1 MSGRLARVSGKIH
14 PPGGHLKRH
23 YVFAITAPLFWSLAG
38 VVVKSL
44 EQATE
49 WQINFYRCISLTLF
63 VAAVTVIRYRRS
75 TLTVLRMGGLKTLI
89 SGVLLSGAM
98 LCNVVALK
106 YTTVAVAVFV
116 MAAAPILA
124 ALLGRLFLGEEVR
137 ARTWLSIVMA
147 VLGIGIMVGGRLQIG
162 DTVGVA
168 VAILGIVFFGVYAVS
183 LRIGK
188 NVDMTPAVFYGGA
201 IGTAVSLAASIGTG
215 VGLAIPW
222 IEAMW
227 CSLLGV
233 VQLGLGSVL
242 FALAAQGVPAVQ
254 LTLFAL
260 GEPLLAPVWV
270 WLVLGDVPTVT
281 TLIGGAVLFAAL
293 ALQISATKK

>member
-1 MSGRLARVSGKIH
+1 
-14 PPGGHLKRH
+14 
-23 YVFAITAPLFWSLAG
+23 
-38 VVVKSL
+38 
-44 EQATE
+44 
-49 WQINFYRCISLTLF
+49 
-63 VAAVTVIRYRRS
+63 
-75 TLTVLRMGGLKTLI
+75 
-89 SGVLLSGAM
+89 
-98 LCNVVALK
+98 
-106 YTTVAVAVFV
+106 

-137 ARTWLSIVMA
+137 ARVWVSIVLA
-147 VLGIGIMVGGRLQIG
+147 ILGIGIMVGGRLQIG

-183 LRIGK
+183 LRVGK

-201 IGTAVSLAASIGTG
+201 IGTAVSFSVSIGTG

-227 CSLLGV
+227 CTLLGV

-270 WLVLGDVPTVT
+270 WLMLGDVPTMT
-281 TLIGGAVLFAAL
+281 TLLGGAVLFAAL
-293 ALQISATKK
+293 ALQVSTSRK

>member
-1 MSGRLARVSGKIH
+1 M
-14 PPGGHLKRH
+14 KRH
-23 YVFAITAPLFWSLAG
+23 YVFAITAPVFWSLAG

-49 WQINFYRCISLTLF
+49 WQINFYRCLSLALF
-63 VAAVTVIRYRRS
+63 VAAVTLIRYRRS
-75 TLTVLRMGGLKTLI
+75 TLTVLRMGGLKTLM
-89 SGVLLSGAM
+89 SGALLSGAM

-116 MAAAPILA
+116 MAAAPVLA

-137 ARTWLSIVMA
+137 ARVWVSIVLA
-147 VLGIGIMVGGRLQIG
+147 ILGIGIMVGGRLQIG

-183 LRIGK
+183 LRVGK

-201 IGTAVSLAASIGTG
+201 IGTAVSFSVSIGTG
-215 VGLAIPW
+215 PGLAIPW

-227 CSLLGV
+227 CTLLGV

-270 WLVLGDVPTVT
+270 WLMLGDVPTMT
-281 TLIGGAVLFAAL
+281 TLLGGAVLFAAL
-293 ALQISATKK
+293 ALQVSASRK

>member
-1 MSGRLARVSGKIH
+1 M
-14 PPGGHLKRH
+14 KRH

>member
-1 MSGRLARVSGKIH
+1 M
-14 PPGGHLKRH
+14 KRH
-23 YVFAITAPLFWSLAG
+23 YLFAITAPVFWSLAG

-49 WQINFYRCISLTLF
+49 WQINFYRCLSLALF
-63 VAAVTVIRYRRS
+63 VAAVTLIRYRRS
-75 TLTVLRMGGLKTLI
+75 TLTVLRMGGLKTLM
-89 SGVLLSGAM
+89 SGALLSGAM

-137 ARTWLSIVMA
+137 ARVWISIVLA
-147 VLGIGIMVGGRLQIG
+147 ILGIGIMVGGRLQIG
-162 DTVGVA
+162 DTVGVV

-183 LRIGK
+183 LRVGK

-201 IGTAVSLAASIGTG
+201 IGTAVSFSVSIGTG

-227 CSLLGV
+227 CTLLGV

-270 WLVLGDVPTVT
+270 WLMLGDVPTMT
-281 TLIGGAVLFAAL
+281 TLLGGAVLFAAL
-293 ALQISATKK
+293 ALQVSASRK

>member
-1 MSGRLARVSGKIH
+1 M
-14 PPGGHLKRH
+14 KRH
-23 YVFAITAPLFWSLAG
+23 YVFAITAPVFWSLAG

-49 WQINFYRCISLTLF
+49 WQINFYRSLSLTLF
-63 VAAVTVIRYRRS
+63 VAAVILIRYRRS
-75 TLTVLRMGGLKTLI
+75 TLTVLRMGGLKTII
-89 SGVLLSGAM
+89 SGALLSGAM

-137 ARTWLSIVMA
+137 TRVWASIVLA
-147 VLGIGIMVGGRLQIG
+147 ILGIGIMVGGRLQIG

-168 VAILGIVFFGVYAVS
+168 VAIVGIVFFGIYAVS
-183 LRIGK
+183 LRVGK
-188 NVDMTPAVFYGGA
+188 NVDMTPAVFFGGA
-201 IGTAVSLAASIGTG
+201 IGTVASFTVSIGTG
-215 VGLAIPW
+215 AGLVIPW

-227 CSLLGV
+227 CTLLGV

-260 GEPLLAPVWV
+260 GEPLLAPLWV
-270 WLVLGDVPTVT
+270 WLMLDDLPTMT

-293 ALQISATKK
+293 ALQVSASRK

>member
-1 MSGRLARVSGKIH
+1 V
-14 PPGGHLKRH
+14 
-23 YVFAITAPLFWSLAG
+23 FWSLAG

-49 WQINFYRCISLTLF
+49 WQINFYRCASLAVF
-63 VAAVTVIRYRRS
+63 VAIVTLIRYRRS
-75 TLTVLRMGGLKTLI
+75 TLAVLRAGGSKTVVA
-89 SGVLLSGAM
+89 GALLSGAM
-98 LCNVVALK
+98 LCNVIALK

-124 ALLGRLFLGEEVR
+124 ALLGKIFLGEQVS
-137 ARTWLSIVMA
+137 ARVWASIAMA
-147 VLGIGIMVGGRLQIG
+147 IAGIAIMVGGRLQVG
-162 DTVGVA
+162 DTIGVA
-168 VAILGIVFFGVYAVS
+168 VAVLGIVFFGIYAVT
-183 LRIGK
+183 LRVGK
-188 NVDMTPAVFYGGA
+188 NVDMTPAVLYGGA
-201 IGTAVSLAASIGTG
+201 IGTVVSLSVSIGTG

-270 WLVLGDVPTVT
+270 WLMWGDLPTVA
-281 TLIGGAVLFAAL
+281 TLTGGAILFVAL

>member
-1 MSGRLARVSGKIH
+1 M
-14 PPGGHLKRH
+14 KRH
-23 YVFAITAPLFWSLAG
+23 YLFAITAPVFWSLAG

-49 WQINFYRCISLTLF
+49 WQINFYRCLSLALF
-63 VAAVTVIRYRRS
+63 VAAVTLIRYRRS
-75 TLTVLRMGGLKTLI
+75 TLTVLRMGGLKTLM
-89 SGVLLSGAM
+89 SGALLSGAM

-137 ARTWLSIVMA
+137 ARVWFSIVLA

-183 LRIGK
+183 LRVGK

-201 IGTAVSLAASIGTG
+201 IGTAVSFSVSIGTG

-227 CSLLGV
+227 CTLLGV

-270 WLVLGDVPTVT
+270 WLMLGDVPTMT
-281 TLIGGAVLFAAL
+281 TLLGGAVLFAAL
-293 ALQISATKK
+293 ALQVSASRK

>member
-1 MSGRLARVSGKIH
+1 M
-14 PPGGHLKRH
+14 KRH
-23 YVFAITAPLFWSLAG
+23 YLFAITAPVFWSLAG

-49 WQINFYRCISLTLF
+49 WQINFYRCLSLALF
-63 VAAVTVIRYRRS
+63 VAAVTLIRYRRS
-75 TLTVLRMGGLKTLI
+75 TLTVLRMGGLKTLM
-89 SGVLLSGAM
+89 SGALLSGAM

-137 ARTWLSIVMA
+137 ARVWISIVLA
-147 VLGIGIMVGGRLQIG
+147 ILGIGIMVGGRLQIG

-168 VAILGIVFFGVYAVS
+168 VAIQGIVFFGVYAVS
-183 LRIGK
+183 LRVGK

-201 IGTAVSLAASIGTG
+201 IGTAVSFSVSIGTG

-227 CSLLGV
+227 CTLLGV

-270 WLVLGDVPTVT
+270 WLMLGDVPTMT
-281 TLIGGAVLFAAL
+281 TLLGGAVLFAAL
-293 ALQISATKK
+293 ALQVSASRK

>member
-1 MSGRLARVSGKIH
+1 M
-14 PPGGHLKRH
+14 KRH

-49 WQINFYRCISLTLF
+49 WQINFYRCLSLALF
-63 VAAVTVIRYRRS
+63 VAIVTLIRYRRS
-75 TLTVLRMGGLKTLI
+75 TLAVLRAGGFKTVVA
-89 SGVLLSGAM
+89 GALLSGAM

-137 ARTWLSIVMA
+137 ARVWLSIVMA
-147 VLGIGIMVGGRLQIG
+147 ILGIGIMVGGRLQIG
-162 DTVGVA
+162 DTVGVGVA
-168 VAILGIVFFGVYAVS
+168 VLGIVFFGVYAVS

-201 IGTAVSLAASIGTG
+201 IGTAVSLSASIGTG

-270 WLVLGDVPTVT
+270 WLVLGDVPTLT

-293 ALQISATKK
+293 AIQLSASRK

>member
-1 MSGRLARVSGKIH
+1 M
-14 PPGGHLKRH
+14 KRH
-23 YVFAITAPLFWSLAG
+23 YVFAITAPVFWSLAG

-49 WQINFYRCISLTLF
+49 WQINFYRCLSLALF
-63 VAAVTVIRYRRS
+63 VAAVTLIRYRRS
-75 TLTVLRMGGLKTLI
+75 TLTVLRMGGLKTLT
-89 SGVLLSGAM
+89 SGALLSGAM

-137 ARTWLSIVMA
+137 ARVWFSIVLA

-183 LRIGK
+183 LRVGK

-201 IGTAVSLAASIGTG
+201 IGTAVSFSVSIGTG

-227 CSLLGV
+227 CTLLGV

-260 GEPLLAPVWV
+260 GEPLLAPLWV
-270 WLVLGDVPTVT
+270 WLILDDLPTLT

-293 ALQISATKK
+293 ALQVSASRK

>member
-1 MSGRLARVSGKIH
+1 M
-14 PPGGHLKRH
+14 KRH
-23 YVFAITAPLFWSLAG
+23 YLFAITAPVFWSLAG

-49 WQINFYRCISLTLF
+49 WQINFYRCLSLALF
-63 VAAVTVIRYRRS
+63 VAAVTLIRYRRS
-75 TLTVLRMGGLKTLI
+75 TLTVLRMGGLKTLM
-89 SGVLLSGAM
+89 SGALLSGAM

-116 MAAAPILA
+116 MAAAPVLA

-137 ARTWLSIVMA
+137 ARVWISIVLA
-147 VLGIGIMVGGRLQIG
+147 ILGIGIMVGGRLQIG

-183 LRIGK
+183 LRVGK

-201 IGTAVSLAASIGTG
+201 IGTAVSFSVSIGTG

-227 CSLLGV
+227 CTLLGV

-270 WLVLGDVPTVT
+270 WLMLGDVPTMT
-281 TLIGGAVLFAAL
+281 TLLGGAVLFAAL
-293 ALQISATKK
+293 ALQVSASRK

>member
-1 MSGRLARVSGKIH
+1 M
-14 PPGGHLKRH
+14 KRH

-137 ARTWLSIVMA
+137 ARVWLSIVMA

>member
-1 MSGRLARVSGKIH
+1 M
-14 PPGGHLKRH
+14 KRH
-23 YVFAITAPLFWSLAG
+23 YVFAITAPVFWSLAG

-49 WQINFYRCISLTLF
+49 WQINFYRCLSLALF
-63 VAAVTVIRYRRS
+63 VAAVTLIRYRSS
-75 TLTVLRMGGLKTLI
+75 TLTVLRMGGLKTLM
-89 SGVLLSGAM
+89 SGALLSGAM

-116 MAAAPILA
+116 MAAAPVLA

-137 ARTWLSIVMA
+137 ARVWVSIVLA
-147 VLGIGIMVGGRLQIG
+147 ILGIGIMVGGRLQIG

-183 LRIGK
+183 LRVGK

-201 IGTAVSLAASIGTG
+201 IGTAVSFSVSIGTG

-227 CSLLGV
+227 CTLLGV

-270 WLVLGDVPTVT
+270 WLMLGDVPTMT
-281 TLIGGAVLFAAL
+281 TLLGGAVLLAAL
-293 ALQISATKK
+293 ALQVSASRK

>member
-1 MSGRLARVSGKIH
+1 M
-14 PPGGHLKRH
+14 KRH

-44 EQATE
+44 DQATE
-49 WQINFYRCISLTLF
+49 WQLNFYRCLSLAVF
-63 VAAVTVIRYRRS
+63 VAIVTLIRYRRS
-75 TLTVLRMGGLKTLI
+75 TLAVLRAGGFKTVVA
-89 SGVLLSGAM
+89 GALLSGAM

-124 ALLGRLFLGEEVR
+124 ALLGKIFLAEQVS
-137 ARTWLSIVMA
+137 ARVWASIAMA
-147 VLGIGIMVGGRLQIG
+147 VAGIAIMVGGRLQVG
-162 DTVGVA
+162 DTIGVA
-168 VAILGIVFFGVYAVS
+168 IAVLGIVFFGIYAVT
-183 LRIGK
+183 LRVGK
-188 NVDMTPAVFYGGA
+188 NVDMTPAVLYGGA
-201 IGTAVSLAASIGTG
+201 IGTVVSLSVSIGTG
-215 VGLAIPW
+215 VGLVIPW

-260 GEPLLAPVWV
+260 GAPLLAPVWV
-270 WLVLGDVPTVT
+270 WLMLDDLPTVA
-281 TLIGGAVLFAAL
+281 TLTGAAILFAAL

>member
-1 MSGRLARVSGKIH
+1 M
-14 PPGGHLKRH
+14 KRH
-23 YVFAITAPLFWSLAG
+23 YLFAITAPVFWSLAG

-49 WQINFYRCISLTLF
+49 WQINFYRCLSLALF
-63 VAAVTVIRYRRS
+63 VAAVTLIRYRRS
-75 TLTVLRMGGLKTLI
+75 TLTVLRMGGLKTLM
-89 SGVLLSGAM
+89 SGALLSGAM

-124 ALLGRLFLGEEVR
+124 ALLGRVFLGEEVR
-137 ARTWLSIVMA
+137 ARVWISIVLA
-147 VLGIGIMVGGRLQIG
+147 ILGIGIMVGGRLQIG

-183 LRIGK
+183 LRVGK

-201 IGTAVSLAASIGTG
+201 IGTAVSFSVSIGTG

-227 CSLLGV
+227 CTLLGV

-270 WLVLGDVPTVT
+270 WLMLGDVPTMT
-281 TLIGGAVLFAAL
+281 TLLGGAVLFAAL
-293 ALQISATKK
+293 ALQVSASRK

>member
-1 MSGRLARVSGKIH
+1 M
-14 PPGGHLKRH
+14 KRH
-23 YVFAITAPLFWSLAG
+23 YVFAITAPVFWSLAG

-49 WQINFYRCISLTLF
+49 WQINFYRCLSLTLF
-63 VAAVTVIRYRRS
+63 VAAVTLIRYRRS
-75 TLTVLRMGGLKTLI
+75 TLVVLRMGGLKTII
-89 SGVLLSGAM
+89 SGALLSGAM

-137 ARTWLSIVMA
+137 ARVWVSIVLA
-147 VLGIGIMVGGRLQIG
+147 ILGIGIMVGGRLQIG
-162 DTVGVA
+162 DTLGVA
-168 VAILGIVFFGVYAVS
+168 VAILGIVFFGIYAVS
-183 LRIGK
+183 LRVAK
-188 NVDMTPAVFYGGA
+188 NVDMTPAVFFGGA
-201 IGTAVSLAASIGTG
+201 IGTAVSFSVSIGTG
-215 VGLAIPW
+215 VGLVIPW

-227 CSLLGV
+227 CTLLGV

-260 GEPLLAPVWV
+260 GEPLLAPLWV
-270 WLVLGDVPTVT
+270 WLMLDDLPTMT

-293 ALQISATKK
+293 ALQVSASRK

>member
-1 MSGRLARVSGKIH
+1 M
-14 PPGGHLKRH
+14 KRH
-23 YVFAITAPLFWSLAG
+23 YVFAITAPVFWSLAG

-49 WQINFYRCISLTLF
+49 WQINFYRCLSLALF
-63 VAAVTVIRYRRS
+63 VAAVTLIRYRRS
-75 TLTVLRMGGLKTLI
+75 TLTVLRMGGLKTLM
-89 SGVLLSGAM
+89 SGALLSGAM

-137 ARTWLSIVMA
+137 ARVWISIVLA
-147 VLGIGIMVGGRLQIG
+147 ILGIGIMVGGRLQIG

-183 LRIGK
+183 LRVGK

-201 IGTAVSLAASIGTG
+201 IGTAVSFSVSIGTG

-227 CSLLGV
+227 CTLLVV

-270 WLVLGDVPTVT
+270 WLMLGDVPTMT
-281 TLIGGAVLFAAL
+281 TLLGGAVLFAAL
-293 ALQISATKK
+293 ALQVSASRK

>member
-1 MSGRLARVSGKIH
+1 M
-14 PPGGHLKRH
+14 KRY
-23 YVFAITAPLFWSLAG
+23 YVFAITAPVFWSLAG

-49 WQINFYRCISLTLF
+49 WQINFYRCLSLALF
-63 VAAVTVIRYRRS
+63 VAAVTLIRYRRS
-75 TLTVLRMGGLKTLI
+75 TLTVLRMGGLKTLM
-89 SGVLLSGAM
+89 SGALLSGAM

-137 ARTWLSIVMA
+137 ARVWISIVLA
-147 VLGIGIMVGGRLQIG
+147 ILGIGIMVGGRLQIG

-183 LRIGK
+183 LRVGK

-201 IGTAVSLAASIGTG
+201 IGTAVSFSVSIGTG

-227 CSLLGV
+227 CTLLGV

-270 WLVLGDVPTVT
+270 WLMLGDVPTMT
-281 TLIGGAVLFAAL
+281 TLLGGAVLFAAL
-293 ALQISATKK
+293 ALQVSASRK

>member
-1 MSGRLARVSGKIH
+1 M
-14 PPGGHLKRH
+14 KRH

-49 WQINFYRCISLTLF
+49 WQINFYRCISLALF
-63 VAAVTVIRYRRS
+63 VAIVTLIRYRRS
-75 TLTVLRMGGLKTLI
+75 TLAVLRVGGFKTVVA
-89 SGVLLSGAM
+89 GALLSGAM

-124 ALLGRLFLGEEVR
+124 ALLGKILLGEQVS
-137 ARTWLSIVMA
+137 ARVWASIAMA
-147 VLGIGIMVGGRLQIG
+147 VAGIAIMVGGRLQVG
-162 DTVGVA
+162 DTIGVA
-168 VAILGIVFFGVYAVS
+168 VAVLGIVFFGIYAVT
-183 LRIGK
+183 LRVGK
-188 NVDMTPAVFYGGA
+188 NVDMTPAVLYGGA
-201 IGTAVSLAASIGTG
+201 IGAVVSLSVSIGTG
-215 VGLAIPW
+215 VGLVIPW

-270 WLVLGDVPTVT
+270 WLMLGDLPTAA
-281 TLIGGAVLFAAL
+281 TLTGGAILFAAL

>member
-1 MSGRLARVSGKIH
+1 MGKIH
-14 PPGGHLKRH
+14 PGRGLLKRH
-23 YVFAITAPLFWSLAG
+23 YLFAITAPVFWSLAG

-49 WQINFYRCISLTLF
+49 WQINFYRCLSLALF
-63 VAAVTVIRYRRS
+63 VAAVTLIRYRRS
-75 TLTVLRMGGLKTLI
+75 TLTVLRMGGLKTLM
-89 SGVLLSGAM
+89 SGALLSGAM

-137 ARTWLSIVMA
+137 ARVWISIVLA

-183 LRIGK
+183 LRVGK

-201 IGTAVSLAASIGTG
+201 IGTAVSFSVSIGTG

-227 CSLLGV
+227 CTLLGV

-270 WLVLGDVPTVT
+270 WLMLGDVPTMT
-281 TLIGGAVLFAAL
+281 TLLGGAVLFAAL
-293 ALQISATKK
+293 ALQVSASRK

>member
-1 MSGRLARVSGKIH
+1 M
-14 PPGGHLKRH
+14 KRH
-23 YVFAITAPLFWSLAG
+23 YVFAITAPVFWSLAG

-49 WQINFYRCISLTLF
+49 WQINFYRCLSLALF
-63 VAAVTVIRYRRS
+63 VAAVTLIRYRRS
-75 TLTVLRMGGLKTLI
+75 TLTVLRMGGLKTLM
-89 SGVLLSGAM
+89 SGALLSGAM

-137 ARTWLSIVMA
+137 ARVWFSIVLA

-183 LRIGK
+183 LRVGK

-201 IGTAVSLAASIGTG
+201 IGTAVSFSVSIGTG

-227 CSLLGV
+227 CTLLGV

-270 WLVLGDVPTVT
+270 WLILGDVPTMT
-281 TLIGGAVLFAAL
+281 TLLGGAVLFAAL
-293 ALQISATKK
+293 ALQVSASRK

>member
-1 MSGRLARVSGKIH
+1 M
-14 PPGGHLKRH
+14 KRH
-23 YVFAITAPLFWSLAG
+23 YVFAITAPVFWSLAG

-49 WQINFYRCISLTLF
+49 WQINFYRCLSLTLF
-63 VAAVTVIRYRRS
+63 VAAVTLIRYRRS
-75 TLTVLRMGGLKTLI
+75 TLTVLRMGGLKTII
-89 SGVLLSGAM
+89 SGALLSGAM

-116 MAAAPILA
+116 MAAAPVLA

-137 ARTWLSIVMA
+137 ARVWVSIVLA
-147 VLGIGIMVGGRLQIG
+147 ILGIGIMVGGRLQIG
-162 DTVGVA
+162 DTLGVA
-168 VAILGIVFFGVYAVS
+168 VAILGIVFFGIYAVS
-183 LRIGK
+183 LRVGK
-188 NVDMTPAVFYGGA
+188 NVDMTPAVFFGGA
-201 IGTAVSLAASIGTG
+201 IGTAVSFSVSIGTG
-215 VGLAIPW
+215 AGLVIPW

-227 CSLLGV
+227 CTLLGV

-260 GEPLLAPVWV
+260 GEPLLAPLWV
-270 WLVLGDVPTVT
+270 WLMLDDLPTMT

-293 ALQISATKK
+293 ALQVSASRK

>member
-1 MSGRLARVSGKIH
+1 M
-14 PPGGHLKRH
+14 KRH
-23 YVFAITAPLFWSLAG
+23 YLFAITAPVFWSLAG

-49 WQINFYRCISLTLF
+49 WQINFYRCLSLALF
-63 VAAVTVIRYRRS
+63 VAAVTLIRYRRS
-75 TLTVLRMGGLKTLI
+75 TLTVLRMGGLKTLM
-89 SGVLLSGAM
+89 SGALLSGAM

-137 ARTWLSIVMA
+137 ARVWISIVLA

-183 LRIGK
+183 LRVGK

-201 IGTAVSLAASIGTG
+201 IGTAVSFSVSIGTG

-227 CSLLGV
+227 CMLLGV

-270 WLVLGDVPTVT
+270 WLMLGDVPTMT
-281 TLIGGAVLFAAL
+281 TLLGGAVLFAAL
-293 ALQISATKK
+293 ALQVSASRK

>member
-1 MSGRLARVSGKIH
+1 M
-14 PPGGHLKRH
+14 KRH

-49 WQINFYRCISLTLF
+49 WQINFYRCISLAVF
-63 VAAVTVIRYRRS
+63 VAIVTLIRYRRS
-75 TLTVLRMGGLKTLI
+75 TLAVLRAGGFKTVVA
-89 SGVLLSGAM
+89 GALLSGAM

-124 ALLGRLFLGEEVR
+124 ALLGKIFLAEQVS
-137 ARTWLSIVMA
+137 ARVWASIAMA
-147 VLGIGIMVGGRLQIG
+147 VAGIAIMVGGRLQVG
-162 DTVGVA
+162 DTIGVA
-168 VAILGIVFFGVYAVS
+168 VAVLGIVFFGIYAVT
-183 LRIGK
+183 LRVGK
-188 NVDMTPAVFYGGA
+188 NVDMTPAVLYGGA
-201 IGTAVSLAASIGTG
+201 IGGVVSLSVSIGTG
-215 VGLAIPW
+215 VGLVIPW

-270 WLVLGDVPTVT
+270 WLMLDDLPTVA
-281 TLIGGAVLFAAL
+281 TLTGGAILFAAL

>member
-1 MSGRLARVSGKIH
+1 M
-14 PPGGHLKRH
+14 KRH
-23 YVFAITAPLFWSLAG
+23 YVFAITAPVFWSLAG

-49 WQINFYRCISLTLF
+49 WQINFYRCLSLTLF
-63 VAAVTVIRYRRS
+63 VAAVTLIRYRRS
-75 TLTVLRMGGLKTLI
+75 TLTVLRMGGLKTLM
-89 SGVLLSGAM
+89 SGALLSGAM

-137 ARTWLSIVMA
+137 ARVWISIVLA
-147 VLGIGIMVGGRLQIG
+147 ILGIGIMVGGRLQIG

-183 LRIGK
+183 LRVGK

-201 IGTAVSLAASIGTG
+201 IGTAVSFSVSIGTG

-227 CSLLGV
+227 CTLLGV

-270 WLVLGDVPTVT
+270 WLMLGDVPTMT
-281 TLIGGAVLFAAL
+281 TLLGGAVLFAAL
-293 ALQISATKK
+293 ALQVSASRK

>member
-1 MSGRLARVSGKIH
+1 M
-14 PPGGHLKRH
+14 KRY
-23 YVFAITAPLFWSLAG
+23 YVFAITAPVFWSLAG

-49 WQINFYRCISLTLF
+49 WQINFYRCLSLALF
-63 VAAVTVIRYRRS
+63 VAAVTLIRYWRS
-75 TLTVLRMGGLKTLI
+75 TLTVLRMGGLKTLM
-89 SGVLLSGAM
+89 SGALLSGAM

-137 ARTWLSIVMA
+137 ARVWVSIVLA
-147 VLGIGIMVGGRLQIG
+147 ILGIGIMVGGRLQIG

-183 LRIGK
+183 LRVGK

-201 IGTAVSLAASIGTG
+201 IGTAVSFSVGIGTG

-227 CSLLGV
+227 CTLLGV

-270 WLVLGDVPTVT
+270 WLMLGDLPTMT
-281 TLIGGAVLFAAL
+281 TFLGGAVLFAAL
-293 ALQISATKK
+293 ALQVSASRK

>member
-1 MSGRLARVSGKIH
+1 M
-14 PPGGHLKRH
+14 KRH

-49 WQINFYRCISLTLF
+49 WQINFYRCISLALF
-63 VAAVTVIRYRRS
+63 VAIVTLIRYRRS
-75 TLTVLRMGGLKTLI
+75 TLAVLRVGGFKTVVA
-89 SGVLLSGAM
+89 GALLSGAM

-124 ALLGRLFLGEEVR
+124 ALLGKIFLGEQVS
-137 ARTWLSIVMA
+137 ARVWASIAMA
-147 VLGIGIMVGGRLQIG
+147 VAGIAIMVGGRLQVG
-162 DTVGVA
+162 DTIGVA
-168 VAILGIVFFGVYAVS
+168 VAVLGIVFFGIYAVT
-183 LRIGK
+183 LRVGK
-188 NVDMTPAVFYGGA
+188 NVDMTPAVLYGGA
-201 IGTAVSLAASIGTG
+201 IGAVVSLSVSIGTG
-215 VGLAIPW
+215 VGLVIPW

-270 WLVLGDVPTVT
+270 WLMLGDLPTAA
-281 TLIGGAVLFAAL
+281 TLTGGAILFAAL

>member
-1 MSGRLARVSGKIH
+1 M
-14 PPGGHLKRH
+14 KRH
-23 YVFAITAPLFWSLAG
+23 YLFAITAPVFWSLAG

-49 WQINFYRCISLTLF
+49 WQINFYRCLSLALF
-63 VAAVTVIRYRRS
+63 VAAVTLIRYRRS
-75 TLTVLRMGGLKTLI
+75 TLTVLQMGGLKTLM
-89 SGVLLSGAM
+89 SGALLSGAM

-137 ARTWLSIVMA
+137 ARVWVSIVLA
-147 VLGIGIMVGGRLQIG
+147 ILGIGIMVGGRLQIG

-183 LRIGK
+183 LRVGK
-188 NVDMTPAVFYGGA
+188 NVDMTPAVFYGGV
-201 IGTAVSLAASIGTG
+201 IGTVVSFSVSIGTG

-227 CSLLGV
+227 CTLLGV

-270 WLVLGDVPTVT
+270 WLMLGDVPTMT
-281 TLIGGAVLFAAL
+281 TLLGGAVLFAAL
-293 ALQISATKK
+293 ALQVSASRK

>member
-1 MSGRLARVSGKIH
+1 M
-14 PPGGHLKRH
+14 KRH
-23 YVFAITAPLFWSLAG
+23 YVFAITAPVFWSLAG

-49 WQINFYRCISLTLF
+49 WQINFYRCLSLALF
-63 VAAVTVIRYRRS
+63 VAAVTLIRYRRS
-75 TLTVLRMGGLKTLI
+75 TLTVLRMGGLKTLM
-89 SGVLLSGAM
+89 SGALLSGAM

-137 ARTWLSIVMA
+137 ARVWVSIVLA
-147 VLGIGIMVGGRLQIG
+147 ILGIGIMVGGRLQIG

-183 LRIGK
+183 LRVGK
-188 NVDMTPAVFYGGA
+188 NVDMTPAVFYGGV
-201 IGTAVSLAASIGTG
+201 IGTVVSFSVSIGTG

-227 CSLLGV
+227 CTLLGV

-270 WLVLGDVPTVT
+270 WLMLGDVPTMT
-281 TLIGGAVLFAAL
+281 TLLGGAVLFAAL
-293 ALQISATKK
+293 ALQVSASRK

>member
-1 MSGRLARVSGKIH
+1 MKH
-14 PPGGHLKRH
+14 H

-49 WQINFYRCISLTLF
+49 WQINFYRCISLALF
-63 VAAVTVIRYRRS
+63 VAIVTLIRYRRS
-75 TLTVLRMGGLKTLI
+75 TLAVLRVGGFKTVVA
-89 SGVLLSGAM
+89 GALLSGAM

-124 ALLGRLFLGEEVR
+124 ALLGKIFLGEQVS
-137 ARTWLSIVMA
+137 ARVWASIAMA
-147 VLGIGIMVGGRLQIG
+147 VAGIAIMVGGRLQVG
-162 DTVGVA
+162 DTIGVA
-168 VAILGIVFFGVYAVS
+168 VAVLGIVFFGIYAVT
-183 LRIGK
+183 LRVGK
-188 NVDMTPAVFYGGA
+188 NVDMTPAVLYGGA
-201 IGTAVSLAASIGTG
+201 IGAVVSLSVSIGTG
-215 VGLAIPW
+215 VGLVIPW

-270 WLVLGDVPTVT
+270 WLMLGDLPTAA
-281 TLIGGAVLFAAL
+281 TLTGGAILFAAL

>member
-1 MSGRLARVSGKIH
+1 MSRAKYIPR
-14 PPGGHLKRH
+14 GGHLKRH

-49 WQINFYRCISLTLF
+49 WQINFYRCISLAVF
-63 VAAVTVIRYRRS
+63 VAIVTLIRYRRS
-75 TLTVLRMGGLKTLI
+75 TLAVLRAGGFKTVVA
-89 SGVLLSGAM
+89 GALLSGAM

-124 ALLGRLFLGEEVR
+124 ALLGKIFLAEQVS
-137 ARTWLSIVMA
+137 ARVWASIAMA
-147 VLGIGIMVGGRLQIG
+147 VAGIAIMVGGRLQVG
-162 DTVGVA
+162 DTIGVA
-168 VAILGIVFFGVYAVS
+168 VAVLGIVFFGIYAVT
-183 LRIGK
+183 LRVGK
-188 NVDMTPAVFYGGA
+188 NVDMTPAVLYGGA
-201 IGTAVSLAASIGTG
+201 IGGVVSLSVSIGTG
-215 VGLAIPW
+215 VGLVIPW

-260 GEPLLAPVWV
+260 GEPLLAPIWV
-270 WLVLGDVPTVT
+270 WLMLGDLPTAA
-281 TLIGGAVLFAAL
+281 TLTGGAILFAAL
-293 ALQISATKK
+293 ALQMSATKK

>member
-1 MSGRLARVSGKIH
+1 M
-14 PPGGHLKRH
+14 KRH
-23 YVFAITAPLFWSLAG
+23 YLFAITAPVFWSLAG

-49 WQINFYRCISLTLF
+49 WQINFYRCLSLALF
-63 VAAVTVIRYRRS
+63 VAAVTLIRYRRS
-75 TLTVLRMGGLKTLI
+75 TLTVLRMGGLKTLM
-89 SGVLLSGAM
+89 SGALLSGAM

-116 MAAAPILA
+116 VAAAPILA

-137 ARTWLSIVMA
+137 ARVWISIVLA
-147 VLGIGIMVGGRLQIG
+147 ILGIGIMVSGRLQIG

-183 LRIGK
+183 LRVGK

-201 IGTAVSLAASIGTG
+201 IGTAVSFSVSIGTG

-227 CSLLGV
+227 CTLLGV

-270 WLVLGDVPTVT
+270 WLMLGDVPTMT
-281 TLIGGAVLFAAL
+281 TLLGGAVLFAAL
-293 ALQISATKK
+293 ALQVSASRK

>member
-1 MSGRLARVSGKIH
+1 M
-14 PPGGHLKRH
+14 KRH

-49 WQINFYRCISLTLF
+49 WQINFYRCISLALF
-63 VAAVTVIRYRRS
+63 VAIVTLIRYRRS
-75 TLTVLRMGGLKTLI
+75 TLAVLRVGGFKTVVA
-89 SGVLLSGAM
+89 GALLSGAM

-124 ALLGRLFLGEEVR
+124 ALLGKIFLAEQVS
-137 ARTWLSIVMA
+137 ARVWASIAMA
-147 VLGIGIMVGGRLQIG
+147 VAGIAIMVGGRLQVG
-162 DTVGVA
+162 DTIGVA
-168 VAILGIVFFGVYAVS
+168 VAVLGIVFFGIYAVT
-183 LRIGK
+183 LRVGK
-188 NVDMTPAVFYGGA
+188 NVDMTPAVLYGGA
-201 IGTAVSLAASIGTG
+201 IGAVVSLSVSIGTG
-215 VGLAIPW
+215 VGLVIPW

-270 WLVLGDVPTVT
+270 WLMLGDLPTAA
-281 TLIGGAVLFAAL
+281 TLTGGAILFAAL